1 MQALEL
7 KVPPVAVFLI
17 CAAGMWTLSRAL
29 PAAAIDLPYAWLG
42 AVALAVPGGAIAI
55 AGIVA
60 FRRQSTT
67 VDPMKPEARQAR
79 SSLAASTGSPA
90 TRCPWVSPPVSQH
103 VGLYSRNA
111 VALMMLPLFVA
122 YLSRFQIKPEE
133 RALLAK
139 FGPDYAD
146 YMATVRRWL

>member
-67 VDPMKPEARQAR
+67 VDPMKPEAA
-79 SSLAASTGSPA
+79 SSIVFGGVYRFTRNPMYLGVATILAAWSVYLA
-90 TRCPWVSPPVSQH
+90 
-103 VGLYSRNA
+103 NA
-111 VALMMLPLFVA
+111 IALMMLPLFVA

>member
-17 CAAGMWTLSRAL
+17 CAAGMWALSRAL
-29 PAAAIDLPYAWLG
+29 PAAAIDLPYAALV
-42 AVALAVPGGAIAI
+42 AIALAVLGGAIAV
-55 AGIVA
+55 AGIFA

-67 VDPMKPEARQAR
+67 VNPTKPDAASSIVFTGVYRFTRNPMYLGVAAM
-79 SSLAASTGSPA
+79 LAAWGIYLT
-90 TRCPWVSPPVSQH
+90 
-103 VGLYSRNA
+103 NI
-111 VALMMLPLFVA
+111 VALFLLPLFVA
-122 YLSRFQIKPEE
+122 YISRFQIKPEE